1 MLFEKHFTRE
11 RIKTIEDEIYLLT
24 ERYNNLFH
32 NKPDHPADIL
42 IWELTLAETNREIVA
57 RTTELNRL
65 KGA

>member
-1 MLFEKHFTRE
+1 MLFEQHFTRE
-11 RIKTIEDEIYLLT
+11 RIKTIEDEIYLLH
-24 ERYNNLFH
+24 ERYTNLFY
-32 NKPDHPADIL
+32 NKPEHTDDIL